1 MIADQAER
9 TVMIKSAHE
18 VLDATESR
26 YEAGEEGPGP
36 HVHHSHTDSFYVL
49 GGELLFGLGPEGA
62 LEIPAPAGSFV
73 LVPPNVVHTFRN
85 ASGARAR
92 YLNFH
97 APSGGFAAY
106 LRNEPTEFD
115 NEDPPPDGGRPVS
128 DAVVSLS
135 GDGERFVRDD
145 RTVTILAEVP
155 QLSAL
160 EIAFDPGFVVDPH
173 VHDDHLDSFFV
184 LEGEV
189 ELTVGQDVVSA
200 GPGTWLA
207 APSRSRHGFR
217 NGGSGRARVLNVHA
231 PDAGFAESIRRR

>member
-1 MIADQAER
+1 
-9 TVMIKSAHE
+9 MIKTAHDL
-18 VLDATESR
+18 LDATESR
-26 YEAGEEGPGP
+26 YEDGEEGPGP
-36 HVHHSHTDSFYVL
+36 HIHRSHTDSFYVL
-49 GGELLFGLGPEGA
+49 EGELLFGVGPEGA
-62 LEIPAPAGSFV
+62 HEIRAPAGSFV
-73 LVPPNVVHTFRN
+73 LVPPNLVHTFRN

-128 DAVVSLS
+128 DAVVSLR
-135 GDGERFVRDD
+135 GGGERFERDD
-145 RTVTILAEVP
+145 RAVTILADVP
-155 QLSAL
+155 QLSAH
-160 EIAFDPGFVVDPH
+160 EIAFDRGFVVDPH

-189 ELTVGQDVVSA
+189 EFTVGEDVVLT
-200 GPGTWLA
+200 GPGTWVA
-207 APSRSRHGFR
+207 APPGSRHGFR

-231 PDAGFAESIRRR
+231 PDAGFAESIRRRE